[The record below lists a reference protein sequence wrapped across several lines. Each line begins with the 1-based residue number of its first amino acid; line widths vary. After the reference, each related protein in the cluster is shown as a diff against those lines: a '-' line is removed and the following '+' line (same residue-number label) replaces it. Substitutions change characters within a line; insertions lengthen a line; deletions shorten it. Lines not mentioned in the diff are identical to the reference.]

1 MVGPAIRK
9 RRQDQLRELIAQ
21 AGAARAT
28 IDATVTRARAEIRD
42 PYGIRTTIA
51 DHPFVTAGVATG
63 VGVAAARIVAGRVS
77 AHPDAPTRIEYWAGK
92 LLDGGLAAVRPL
104 CIAWLQRWLAELAP
118 TATPTSSTTAAAP
131 L

>member
-1 MVGPAIRK
+1 MVGPAIRR
-9 RRQDQLRELIAQ
+9 RRQDELRELIAN
-21 AGAARAT
+21 ADAARAGV
-28 IDATVTRARAEIRD
+28 DATVTRARAEIRD

-51 DHPFVTAGVATG
+51 EHPFVTAGVAAG
-63 VGVAAARIVAGRVS
+63 VGVAATRIVAGRVS

-104 CIAWLQRWLAELAP
+104 CIAWLQRWLAELSP
-118 TATPTSSTTAAAP
+118 TAPPASPTTASAP